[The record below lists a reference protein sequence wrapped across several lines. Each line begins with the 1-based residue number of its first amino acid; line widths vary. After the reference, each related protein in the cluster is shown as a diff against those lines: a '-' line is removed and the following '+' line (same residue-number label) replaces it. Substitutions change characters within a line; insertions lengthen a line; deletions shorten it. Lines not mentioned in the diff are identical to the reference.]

1 MPSCPRGDIVR
12 DGEVGVYHCYSR
24 CVRRAYLCGNDP
36 VTGKDFE
43 YRRDWICQFE
53 EALAGLFGIEV
64 AFHGEL
70 SNHIHLI
77 LRSRPDVV
85 ALWSDKEVVRR
96 WLTISHLVPSK
107 DGQTI
112 KELTDVQIAMEM
124 ADPRRVDKLRRR
136 LASVSF
142 FMGALCEH
150 IARRS
155 NMEDCCRGS
164 FWDGRFKCQD
174 LADEGAI
181 LVCGIYIDLNQIRA
195 GEALTPETSLHTS
208 ACDRIIGRRQRLAA
222 VAQGMVLSADQTAD
236 GWLCELT
243 LEEGL
248 TADVR
253 KATSATTHR
262 RASDKGLL
270 PITVDEYLQLLDTSG
285 RMVREGK
292 TGAIPDHLAP
302 ILSRLGVTAT
312 LWGQLITEFDQWFGL
327 VVGKAQ
333 RLTER
338 AVTAGRR
345 WYCGRSRCADAFG

>member
-1 MPSCPRGDIVR
+1 M
-12 DGEVGVYHCYSR
+12 
-24 CVRRAYLCGNDP
+24 
-36 VTGKDFE
+36 
-43 YRRDWICQFE
+43 
-53 EALAGLFGIEV
+53 

-124 ADPRRVDKLRRR
+124 ADPRRVGKLRRR
-136 LASVSF
+136 LANVSF

-181 LVCGIYIDLNQIRA
+181 LVCGIYK
-195 GEALTPETSLHTS
+195 
-208 ACDRIIGRRQRLAA
+208 IGR
-222 VAQGMVLSADQTAD
+222 
-236 GWLCELT
+236 
-243 LEEGL
+243 
-248 TADVR
+248 
-253 KATSATTHR
+253 
-262 RASDKGLL
+262 ASC
-270 PITVDEYLQLLDTSG
+270 
-285 RMVREGK
+285 RE
-292 TGAIPDHLAP
+292 
-302 ILSRLGVTAT
+302 RV
-312 LWGQLITEFDQWFGL
+312 
-327 VVGKAQ
+327 
-333 RLTER
+333 
-338 AVTAGRR
+338 
-345 WYCGRSRCADAFG
+345 